1 MQGLNLK
8 NARIVNDLDLS
19 FVTLRFPLN
28 FEGSQFVKLL
38 KINGARV
45 PRLDLRRAHVSDIRG
60 EGIEVTGSIF
70 LDNLRSDGEVNLA
83 GATIG
88 GYLSAKGGTYNTK
101 SLHGAKIGGD
111 LDADSSR
118 FVNAAK
124 RSLDADDMRVT
135 GYVFLR
141 NPLVK
146 GDVSLLGA
154 NIGQNLEASGA
165 EFLNPGAEV
174 LIADR
179 AVVNGNVSLDNGF
192 YSQGP
197 VNLRGA
203 EIRGTLD
210 CGDGRFEN
218 TPANGKSSGT
228 VLNISGTRVGGNVLL
243 NDVYNRRALNAA
255 PGQVIFRN
263 DFPDFQPMIL
273 GSVKT
278 PEGSSAEDGSML
290 VRPPVKSVSKYLN
303 HRYLYGDADTHV
315 TVELTGSNDRN
326 SFGGCE

>member
-1 MQGLNLK
+1 
-8 NARIVNDLDLS
+8 
-19 FVTLRFPLN
+19 
-28 FEGSQFVKLL
+28 
-38 KINGARV
+38 
-45 PRLDLRRAHVSDIRG
+45 
-60 EGIEVTGSIF
+60 
-70 LDNLRSDGEVNLA
+70 
-83 GATIG
+83 
-88 GYLSAKGGTYNTK
+88 
-101 SLHGAKIGGD
+101 
-111 LDADSSR
+111 
-118 FVNAAK
+118 
-124 RSLDADDMRVT
+124 MRVT